1 MLILNE
7 KEICPYGKRC
17 PNKKDETSEN
27 ELCYGLNPLRNNM
40 FICELVKED
49 GTIEVLKYL
58 KKKRNKTVD

>member
-17 PNKKDETSEN
+17 PNKKNGGSEN
-27 ELCYGLNPLRNNM
+27 EICYGLNPLRTNM